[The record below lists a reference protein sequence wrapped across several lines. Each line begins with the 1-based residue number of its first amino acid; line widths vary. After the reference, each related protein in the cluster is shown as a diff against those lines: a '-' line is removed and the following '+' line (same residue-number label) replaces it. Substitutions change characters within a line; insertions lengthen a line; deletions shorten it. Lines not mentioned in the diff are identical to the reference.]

1 MCAKMPAR
9 KKEEAMRV
17 FCFKVLL
24 LQLLSASWGKP
35 SQLTICLVI
44 LSQYYTTTLFCSF
57 WWLNK
62 RRHAVFTKSFSQRR
76 KIQQVQL
83 IVTVFFV
90 SSFSSSF
97 IEKSSW
103 LNNFHCFGV
112 HTRMNFWPLLNICI
126 GSFHSNAVFSAGQVV
141 VEKEKN
147 GANLTIT
154 QLLAPFMKSF
164 AKSDFTFS
172 SQLPFFTFFF
182 FWGHA
187 GNYDADKRKGRREE
201 DTKPSF
207 WVAKKERNR
216 QKTGAVLCTWSRLKT
231 ED

>member
-44 LSQYYTTTLFCSF
+44 LSQYYSTTLFCSF

-62 RRHAVFTKSFSQRR
+62 RRHAVFTKSFLQRR
-76 KIQQVQL
+76 KIQQEQL

-97 IEKSSW
+97 IEKSFW

-154 QLLAPFMKSF
+154 QLLAPFLRESCREWF
-164 AKSDFTFS
+164 HFLVSVALFYLLLLLRARR
-172 SQLPFFTFFF
+172 QL
-182 FWGHA
+182 W
-187 GNYDADKRKGRREE
+187 RR
-201 DTKPSF
+201 
-207 WVAKKERNR
+207 
-216 QKTGAVLCTWSRLKT
+216 
-231 ED
+231 